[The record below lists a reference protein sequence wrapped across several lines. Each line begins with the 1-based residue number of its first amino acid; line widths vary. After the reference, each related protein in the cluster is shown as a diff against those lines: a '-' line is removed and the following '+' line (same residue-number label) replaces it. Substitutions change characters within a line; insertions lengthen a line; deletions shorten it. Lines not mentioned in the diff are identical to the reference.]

1 MRSRRSEGRTRRG
14 DAGSVTAEVA
24 VTFPVVL
31 LALAVVLL
39 AGSVARAGVAC
50 VDGARAAA
58 RAVSAGEPADQVEA
72 RARSVLDRPA
82 RLSLGGAGGDG
93 LVEVSVSVDVTAP
106 VVPSWVDGSSWQLP
120 VTCRALAWREPE
132 A

>member
-1 MRSRRSEGRTRRG
+1 M
-14 DAGSVTAEVA
+14 TAEVA

-58 RAVSAGEPADQVEA
+58 RAVSAGEPAEVAVGHA
-72 RARSVLDRPA
+72 RGVLDRPA
-82 RLSLGGAGGDG
+82 RVDVGTRAAPTGSSGPG
-93 LVEVSVSVDVTAP
+93 LVQVSVSLDVVPAF
-106 VVPSWVDGSSWQLP
+106 VPSWTSGSSWGVP
-120 VTCRALAWREPE
+120 VTCRVAAWPEPV

>member
-1 MRSRRSEGRTRRG
+1 MRVLRG

-58 RAVSAGEPADQVEA
+58 RAVSAGEPAETAVRQA
-72 RARSVLDRPA
+72 QGVLDRPA
-82 RLSLGGAGGDG
+82 RVDVGSGRAGASGPG
-93 LVEVSVSVDVTAP
+93 LVQVSVSLD
-106 VVPSWVDGSSWQLP
+106 VVPSFVPSWTDGSSWRVP
-120 VTCRALAWREPE
+120 VTCRAAAWQEP
-132 A
+132 AA

>member
-1 MRSRRSEGRTRRG
+1 M
-14 DAGSVTAEVA
+14 TAEVA

-39 AGSVARAGVAC
+39 AGSVARAGVVC

-58 RAVSAGEPADQVEA
+58 RAVSAGEPTEQAEA
-72 RARSVLDRPA
+72 RARGVLDRPA
-82 RLSLGGAGGDG
+82 RVSLAGPGGEG
-93 LVEVSVSVDVTAP
+93 LVEVSVRVDVAAP

-132 A
+132 S

>member
-1 MRSRRSEGRTRRG
+1 M
-14 DAGSVTAEVA
+14 TAEVA

-39 AGSVARAGVAC
+39 AGSAARAGVAC

-58 RAVSAGEPADQVEA
+58 RAVSAGEPAAQAEV
-72 RARSVLDRPA
+72 RARGVLDRPA
-82 RLSLGGAGGDG
+82 RVSLGGAGGTGGEG
-93 LVEVSVSVDVTAP
+93 LVEVTVSLDVAAP
-106 VVPSWVDGSSWQLP
+106 VVPSWMDGSSWQLP

>member
-1 MRSRRSEGRTRRG
+1 M
-14 DAGSVTAEVA
+14 TAEVA

-58 RAVSAGEPADQVEA
+58 RAVSAGEPTEVAVRQA
-72 RARSVLDRPA
+72 HGVLDRPA
-82 RLSLGGAGGDG
+82 RVDVGATGPAVGPG
-93 LVEVSVSVDVTAP
+93 LVQVSVSLDVLPAF
-106 VVPSWVDGSSWQLP
+106 VPSWTDGSSWRVP
-120 VTCRALAWREPE
+120 VTCRAAAWSEPV

>member
-1 MRSRRSEGRTRRG
+1 M
-14 DAGSVTAEVA
+14 TAEVA

-39 AGSVARAGVAC
+39 AGSVARAGVVC

-58 RAVSAGEPADQVEA
+58 RAVSAGEPAEQAEA
-72 RARSVLDRPA
+72 RARGVLDRPA
-82 RLSLGGAGGDG
+82 QVSLAGLGGEG
-93 LVEVSVSVDVTAP
+93 LVQVSVSVDVAAS
-106 VVPSWVDGSSWQLP
+106 VVPSWADQALWQLA
-120 VTCRALAWREPE
+120 VTCRAQAWKEPD